1 MFVRRH
7 TGVARETNGLTCGCV
22 YEREDERKKREGRNG
37 EEEEI
42 LKRRM
47 GQEMSRRKGRKE
59 SRKEGVKE
67 DFLSA
72 KSALQKLLAITP
84 SRHIGDST

>member
-1 MFVRRH
+1 M
-7 TGVARETNGLTCGCV
+7 
-22 YEREDERKKREGRNG
+22 YEGEDERKKGERRNG

-42 LKRRM
+42 LKRM

-59 SRKEGVKE
+59 SRKEGVEE
-67 DFLSA
+67 DVLSA
-72 KSALQKLLAITP
+72 KSSLQKLLAITP

>member
-22 YEREDERKKREGRNG
+22 DEEGRKWEDERKKGEGRNRVDR
-37 EEEEI
+37 EEFSY
-42 LKRRM
+42 LNR
-47 GQEMSRRKGRKE
+47 
-59 SRKEGVKE
+59 
-67 DFLSA
+67 
-72 KSALQKLLAITP
+72 P